1 MIEITCNDR
10 LGKKVRVKCNSDD
23 TIGDLK
29 KLIAAWES
37 WEKGEEQPGR
47 TLASLKTAGM
57 ATVLQDL
64 VANGWSPAS
73 K

>member
-1 MIEITCNDR
+1 MSFDTPAPDV
-10 LGKKVRVKCNSDD
+10 KK
-23 TIGDLK
+23 IL
-29 KLIAAWES
+29 AAWDL

-64 VANGWSPAS
+64 VARGWVPTA

>member
-1 MIEITCNDR
+1 M
-10 LGKKVRVKCNSDD
+10 SFD
-23 TIGDLK
+23 TPAPDLK
-29 KLIAAWES
+29 KLLAAWEL

-47 TLASLKTAGM
+47 TLASLKTAEM

-64 VANGWSPAS
+64 AERGWAPVA

>member
-1 MIEITCNDR
+1 M
-10 LGKKVRVKCNSDD
+10 SFD
-23 TIGDLK
+23 TPAPDMK
-29 KLIAAWES
+29 KLLAAWES

-57 ATVLQDL
+57 ATVLKDL
-64 VANGWSPAS
+64 AERGWAPVA

>member
-1 MIEITCNDR
+1 M
-10 LGKKVRVKCNSDD
+10 SFD
-23 TIGDLK
+23 TPAPDLK
-29 KLIAAWES
+29 KLLAAWEL

-64 VANGWSPAS
+64 AERGWSPVA